1 MAVRGAGNTVV
12 TYNSQNITAYLN
24 SAELAAAVD
33 ELESTNLASTVM
45 EYAPS
50 LANYTLS
57 LEGDWSKALDD
68 ILGVDALTPTRRAC
82 SIKVTDETGA
92 WAQYAWTQAFITG
105 YNISIGS
112 TEKVSHSP
120 TLRLSG
126 TPTRTTGSS

>member
-24 SAELAAAVD
+24 SAELAATVD

-50 LANYTLS
+50 LANYQLT
-57 LEGDWSKALDD
+57 LEGDWAKALDD
-68 ILGVDALTPTRRAC
+68 ILGVDALTPTTRSC
-82 SIKVTDETGA
+82 SIKITDETGA
-92 WAQYAWTQAFITG
+92 WAQYAWTKAFITG
-105 YNISIGS
+105 YSITAGA

-126 TPTRTTGSS
+126 TPTRTTG